1 MDLRNPQRVL
11 AYAVIVGGT
20 GLAFVSA
27 VVPHFTAGYRLEPG
41 VLMSGLLPYLIFGL
55 AVPLLRTSS
64 TTVAGLV
71 LLSLHAALV
80 VAERFSGPVD
90 YSDAWIH
97 FGPWLLALALLPLV
111 ALGLRQPW
119 GAAPPASASAQPDTE

>member
-11 AYAVIVGGT
+11 AYAVIAGGT

-27 VVPHFTAGYRLEPG
+27 VVPHFTAGYRLESG

-55 AVPLLRTSS
+55 AVPLLRALS
-64 TTVAGLV
+64 TTVVGLI
-71 LLSLHAALV
+71 LLALHAALV
-80 VAERFSGPVD
+80 VTERFTGPID
-90 YSDAWIH
+90 YSDGWIH

-111 ALGLRQPW
+111 ALGLKQPW
-119 GAAPPASASAQPDTE
+119 GAAPPATEASQPDTE